1 MCWMTKCFIFYCI
14 AGRVN
19 MTHHTTAKA
28 HLSRT
33 SRWWLSFQTWRIQ
46 WTNTTAACWAP
57 PGTWA
62 MKGRETHWQM
72 CDSTALCPMG
82 DSPVLAAGESM
93 HTARHWAAP
102 THRHFVTRNKGAVQT
117 SSFVY
122 DWLRGFFAIGQDHSN
137 GVCKCSDNVLLLHL
151 CQYQKDAL
159 TGYLVRESSASNRML
174 LKARKLAWKHLTCQ
188 KTKVAF
194 TKPLKVHPTSSEQWS
209 HTHWRVL
216 GCTIIIIWNS
226 IFYFLACLRQCIF
239 KFHNLTENMPFSKVS
254 RDKAKIDMLI

>member
-117 SSFVY
+117 SSFVC
-122 DWLRGFFAIGQDHSN
+122 DWLRGFFCYWARPLQWCLQMQWQCFALAPMSISKRCTYRLFGK
-137 GVCKCSDNVLLLHL
+137 GIKCFKSDAVESKKTGLETPHL
-151 CQYQKDAL
+151 PED
-159 TGYLVRESSASNRML
+159 
-174 LKARKLAWKHLTCQ
+174 
-188 KTKVAF
+188 
-194 TKPLKVHPTSSEQWS
+194 
-209 HTHWRVL
+209 
-216 GCTIIIIWNS
+216 
-226 IFYFLACLRQCIF
+226 
-239 KFHNLTENMPFSKVS
+239 
-254 RDKAKIDMLI
+254 